1 MTDVTE
7 LRLPG
12 VGIRYEFPTRAGDQ
26 VEVVAHRSGR
36 RQIFVGDPDDPDAFR
51 AVLELT
57 EEESQT
63 LAELLGGSRITR
75 ELTKLRQALEGLA
88 IDWLPVDP
96 DSPYAGRTI
105 GDTRARTRTGVSIV
119 AVMRGEEAF
128 PAPGPEFGLQAGDTL
143 VVVGLPRDIEMVV
156 EILHGG

>member
-1 MTDVTE
+1 MAEVTE

-12 VGIRYEFPTRAGDQ
+12 VGIRYEFSTRTGDR

-36 RQIFVGDPDDPDAFR
+36 RDVFVGDPDDPDAFR

-57 EEESQT
+57 GDESQT

-96 DSPYAGRTI
+96 DSPYVGRTI
-105 GDTRARTRTGVSIV
+105 GDTRTRARTGVSIV
-119 AVMRGEEAF
+119 AVMRGHEAF
-128 PAPGPEFGLQAGDTL
+128 PAPGPDFALKAGDTL
-143 VVVGLPRDIEMVV
+143 VVVGLPRDIETVV
-156 EILHGG
+156 EILHAG

>member
-1 MTDVTE
+1 MPDVTE

-12 VGIRYEFPTRAGDQ
+12 VGIRYEFSTRTGDR

-36 RQIFVGDPDDPDAFR
+36 RDIFVGDPGDPDEFR

-57 EEESQT
+57 EDESQT

-75 ELTKLRQALEGLA
+75 ELTKLRQTLEGLA

-96 DSPYAGRTI
+96 DSPYVGRTI
-105 GDTRARTRTGVSIV
+105 GDTRTRTRTGVSIV

-128 PAPGPEFGLQAGDTL
+128 PAPGPEFELQAGDTL
-143 VVVGLPRDIEMVV
+143 VVVGLPRDIETVV
-156 EILHGG
+156 EILHAG

>member
-1 MTDVTE
+1 MAEVKE

-12 VGIRYEFPTRAGDQ
+12 VGIRYEFATRAGER

-36 RQIFVGDPDDPDAFR
+36 REIFIGTPDDPDAFR

-57 EEESQT
+57 EDESRT
-63 LAELLGGSRITR
+63 LAELLGGSRITH

-96 DSPYAGRTI
+96 DSPYVGRTI
-105 GDTRARTRTGVSIV
+105 GDTRTRTRTGVSIV
-119 AVMRGEEAF
+119 AVMRGDQAF
-128 PAPGPEFGLQAGDTL
+128 PAPGPDFGLRAGDTL
-143 VVVGLPRDIEMVV
+143 VVVGRPREIETVV
-156 EILHGG
+156 EILHAG

>member
-1 MTDVTE
+1 MTEVTE

-12 VGIRYEFPTRAGDQ
+12 VGIRYEFSTRAGDR

-36 RQIFVGDPDDPDAFR
+36 RDIFVGDPDDPDSFR

-57 EEESQT
+57 EDESQT

-96 DSPYAGRTI
+96 DSPYVGRTI

-143 VVVGLPRDIEMVV
+143 VVVGLPRDIETVV
-156 EILHGG
+156 EILHAG

>member
-1 MTDVTE
+1 MAEVTE

-12 VGIRYEFPTRAGDQ
+12 VGIRYEFSTRAGDR

-36 RQIFVGDPDDPDAFR
+36 RDIFVGDPGDPDAFR

-57 EEESQT
+57 ENESQT
-63 LAELLGGSRITR
+63 LAELLGGSRVTR

-96 DSPYAGRTI
+96 DSPYVGRTI
-105 GDTRARTRTGVSIV
+105 GETRTRTRTGVSIV

-128 PAPGPEFGLQAGDTL
+128 PAPGPEFGLKAGDTL
-143 VVVGLPRDIEMVV
+143 VVVGLPREIETVV
-156 EILHGG
+156 EILHAG

>member
-1 MTDVTE
+1 MPEVTE

-12 VGIRYEFPTRAGDQ
+12 VGIRYEFSTRTGDR

-36 RQIFVGDPDDPDAFR
+36 REIFVGDPDDHDAFL

-57 EEESQT
+57 EDESQT

-75 ELTKLRQALEGLA
+75 ELTKLSQALEGLA

-96 DSPYAGRTI
+96 DSPYVGRTI

-143 VVVGLPRDIEMVV
+143 VVVGRPRDIETVV
-156 EILHGG
+156 EILHAG

>member
-1 MTDVTE
+1 MAEVTE

-12 VGIRYEFPTRAGDQ
+12 VGIRYEFSTRTGDR

-36 RQIFVGDPDDPDAFR
+36 RDIFVGDPHDPDAFR

-57 EEESQT
+57 EDESQT

-96 DSPYAGRTI
+96 DSPYVGRTI
-105 GDTRARTRTGVSIV
+105 GDTRTRTRTGVSIV
-119 AVMRGEEAF
+119 AAMRGEEAF
-128 PAPGPEFGLQAGDTL
+128 PAPGPEFELKAGDTL
-143 VVVGLPRDIEMVV
+143 VVVGLPRDIETVV
-156 EILHGG
+156 EILHAG